1 MFYVT
6 SFDRYPDELYHYG
19 VKGMKWGVRRARKS
33 IGSGAHKVASTIG
46 KGLVSARRR
55 GIAKEN
61 KRHGRIDKSMNRL
74 GRRGGAVASAYRSTL
89 KRKSLFMGKAF
100 AAKFINAA
108 ANAYI
113 HNSNASYYKL
123 KGVDYARKAAIA
135 GLSISALHDYV
146 NYASDLSYIYDK
158 NKKMKREQK
167 SRKS

>member
-33 IGSGAHKVASTIG
+33 IG

-74 GRRGGAVASAYRSTL
+74 GRRGGAVASAYRTTL
-89 KRKSLFMGKAF
+89 KRNSLFMGKAF

-146 NYASDLSYIYDK
+146 NYISDLNYIHDK
-158 NKKMKREQK
+158 NNKMKREQK